1 MSSLLEKLSFFVG
14 WPKITIIL
22 VQKSRLKTI
31 FSPDSKARGYVL
43 SLVSRLFIPT
53 GTKIEIKRIEKKGSR
68 TPLATARLESSYPFA
83 TTHSLL
89 SDFFLSFSLL
99 SSSSRFLSSRVQGG
113 GRPWRVVVHGGWAGG
128 GDDGGRRR
136 GGRWQAVG
144 GRRGGWWQVQGG
156 RAEGCAAAGGGLAGV
171 GKGGDGPEGSL
182 ATTECCAGYDDVLFL

>member
-83 TTHSLL
+83 TTHPLL

-113 GRPWRVVVHGGWAGG
+113 GRPWRVVVHGGGRAEGTAAAEGG
-128 GDDGGRRR
+128 GGS
-136 GGRWQAVG
+136 VG